1 MRLKYQLCA
10 RLKFMK
16 DLGFKL
22 FMYKLSTQDKL
33 NIWLTGNLDEL
44 FQDPKL
50 YNMFVNG
57 DETKSKNIDT
67 LLLR

>member
-16 DLGFKL
+16 DLGF
-22 FMYKLSTQDKL
+22 KLSTQDKL

-44 FQDPKL
+44 FQDQKL